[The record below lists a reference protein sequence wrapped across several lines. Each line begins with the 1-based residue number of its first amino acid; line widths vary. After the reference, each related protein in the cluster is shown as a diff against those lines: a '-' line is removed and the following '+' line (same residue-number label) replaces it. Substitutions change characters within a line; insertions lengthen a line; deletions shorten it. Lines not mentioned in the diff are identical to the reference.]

1 MNTSYYNS
9 LVEAFLSLKTK
20 KDVKA
25 FLDGLLTPKE
35 REELP
40 VRLQIVKMLQ
50 KGIPQHEIAS
60 NLGVGVATVTRGS
73 KEITKGNFSLL
84 WR

>member
-20 KDVKA
+20 SDVKT
-25 FLDGLLTPKE
+25 FLDGILTPKE

-40 VRLQIVKMLQ
+40 VRLQIVKLLK
-50 KGIPQHEIAS
+50 KGVPQHEIAS
-60 NLGVGVATVTRGS
+60 KLGVGVATVTRGS
-73 KEITKGNFSLL
+73 KEISKGNFSS

>member
-20 KDVKA
+20 QDIKA
-25 FLDGLLTPKE
+25 FLDGILTPKE

-40 VRLQIVKMLQ
+40 VRLQIVKLL
-50 KGIPQHEIAS
+50 ILRVTADDTAITENRP
-60 NLGVGVATVTRGS
+60 LG
-73 KEITKGNFSLL
+73 SLTI
-84 WR
+84 